1 MKNQAF
7 TLIEVL
13 IAVLIIG
20 ILAAIAVPQY
30 QKAVAKSKA
39 SQLRTLLSSVGKSF
53 DMYYLANGEYPSSLD
68 ELDLNINL
76 PITNGL
82 TARQNVTC
90 GKDIGALSYQLGDD
104 FEIALYNR
112 DNYYMLSAHF
122 TNGKYKCRGFV
133 YYPKGLG
140 GWGGYDGYLELDG
153 YTYCGEHYYGR
164 ACGTGG
170 CERGLFC
177 QDVMGM
183 TYIKYRTFMNVFK

>member
-7 TLIEVL
+7 TLIELL

-39 SQLRTLLSSVGKSF
+39 SQLRTLLSSVSNSF
-53 DMYYLANGEYPSSLD
+53 DMYYLTNGKYPRLLD
-68 ELDLNINL
+68 DLDLNINL
-76 PITNGL
+76 PTTNGIDAQK
-82 TARQNVTC
+82 TVAC
-90 GKDIGALSYQLGDD
+90 GRDLGALSYKRGDD
-104 FEIALYNR
+104 FEIALYHKKG
-112 DNYYMLSAHF
+112 YYILSAHF

-133 YYPKGLG
+133 YYPKGVG
-140 GWGGYDGYLELDG
+140 GWGGYDGYSELDG

-170 CERGLFC
+170 CKSGLFC
-177 QDVMGM
+177 QNVMGM
-183 TYIKYRTFMNVFK
+183 TPVTYRTLMNIYK